1 MKRFNIVIPKERGSL
16 EVYPMKEWLRKYPD
30 YTPPGLNATE
40 STSHQLRNGLKK
52 MGWHVQETDTEVR
65 LIPPDA
71 SVSVSELDAVLGSDV
86 GEAEETDY
94 DEEQAFALEYQ
105 LRDFLAEN
113 INTVLVNAKKL
124 KLFVDQT
131 GRDGIEYPTAIGLVD
146 ILAVDEE
153 GNFYV
158 FELKRSRG
166 SDKVVGQVTRY
177 MGWVN
182 ETIGKGKKVTGII
195 VAKAIDEK
203 MKYAASVIPNVFL
216 FEYEVE
222 FHLKEAN
229 SIDG

>member
-1 MKRFNIVIPKERGSL
+1 
-16 EVYPMKEWLRKYPD
+16 MKEWLRKYPASI
-30 YTPPGLNATE
+30 PLGLSATE
-40 STSHQLRNGLKK
+40 STSHQLRNGLRKT
-52 MGWHVQETDTEVR
+52 GWHIQETDTEVR

-71 SVSVSELDAVLGSDV
+71 SVSASELDAVFGNAEE
-86 GEAEETDY
+86 EAEETDH
-94 DEEQAFALEYQ
+94 DEEQAFGLEYQ
-105 LRDFLAEN
+105 LRDFLANN
-113 INTVLVNAKKL
+113 IHTVPVNAKKL

-146 ILAVDEE
+146 ILAIDEE

-166 SDKVVGQVTRY
+166 SDKVVGQVARY

-182 ETIGKGKKVTGII
+182 ETIGKGKLVTGVI
-195 VAKAIDEK
+195 VAKSIDEK

-229 SIDG
+229 SIGG